1 LVSRRSAISISFLV
15 GTVAVTFRDL
25 LSTDD
30 FPVYR
35 DLLVFVV
42 PFKHFLRERL
52 WSGELPLWN
61 PYVYLGTPFLA
72 SLQSGV
78 LYPPSAFLLLPFPL
92 GLNLFLIGHYGVAL
106 IGFWLLSRVRGLSQ
120 TAAVIG
126 ALTFALGG
134 YLVSTLSTTNHL
146 LTCAWAPWALAL
158 WMRRVDAGG
167 ARGRVIDAGL
177 ALVLALQILAGAPE
191 GLLLT
196 MFLMG
201 AWTLYRVAAQ
211 PSRLSRLTLAL
222 SGTVL
227 LAALLTSFQIAP
239 TLEYISQSARRGAL
253 PYGVASSWSLE
264 PVSLLQLVLPPTA
277 PNAGTLAPSHDF
289 IGLET
294 TEPWIRSIYLGIA
307 PLCLI
312 VAGVA
317 SGREP
322 RFWSIMIVLF
332 TVLAFGAYTPFFRV
346 AYDLFPWGFGKFRFP
361 AKFFF
366 VVHLSAAVL
375 AAEGA
380 DACLRADRWAF
391 RAALVTAATLIALT
405 GFVSFVRWRH
415 PVLYLR
421 SIAALSGRF
430 EPMTTFV
437 PLAMDAAVNAQRAIS
452 LLAVFSAI
460 LMLRRMSI
468 LSPPTS
474 AGLLSALVAADLAV
488 AHYHLNSSFS
498 WRRLHALPP
507 LVDIAELRRTHN
519 RIFPYQT
526 FSDALPGEVPKP
538 IAGFEHWTT
547 VRDYPELFATGPE
560 LLWRIQLLDLPMIT
574 HVGTLGGVDGISRSS
589 DNMLRSV
596 LNVVP
601 RERGL
606 RLLRTFGTA
615 FLIGPTQLD
624 LPDLEPLS
632 STRSMPIFGYR
643 VRNPAPAAYLASRLI
658 LAPSDVEAFNH
669 MISPG
674 FRPGA
679 DVTVSELPA
688 GWDDGEQIGATGD
701 VSVADWSEER
711 IRLRVRTNDRAFLVV
726 NDSYFPGWEAQV
738 GETPSRIFR
747 ANVLVRGV
755 SVPAGDHIVALSY
768 RPASFRIGLIVSMLS
783 GAALLV
789 AFTRRAYALAS
800 DHRLAG
806 AGPAPIA

>member
-25 LSTDD
+25 LTTDD

-92 GLNLFLIGHYGVAL
+92 GLNLFLIGHYGIAL
-106 IGFWLLSRVRGLSQ
+106 IGFWWLSRVRGLSQ
-120 TAAVIG
+120 TAAAIG

-146 LTCAWAPWALAL
+146 QTCAWAPWALAL

-167 ARGRVIDAGL
+167 ARGRVIDAGV

-196 MFLMG
+196 VFLMG

-239 TLEYISQSARRGAL
+239 TVEYISQSARRGAL

-317 SGREP
+317 SGRER

-332 TVLAFGAYTPFFRV
+332 TLLALGAHTPFFRV

-380 DACLRADRWAF
+380 DVLAHDVCQSVAPPPGIGRHCGENRLRFLNMVLEQGVQQCVLVGKIFVQRADRHAGAF
-391 RAALVTAATLIALT
+391 GDVV
-405 GFVSFVRWRH
+405 G
-415 PVLYLR
+415 
-421 SIAALSGRF
+421 G
-430 EPMTTFV
+430 
-437 PLAMDAAVNAQRAIS
+437 
-452 LLAVFSAI
+452 
-460 LMLRRMSI
+460 
-468 LSPPTS
+468 
-474 AGLLSALVAADLAV
+474 AGGVAARSENLSRGAQDHPHGFARTL
-488 AHYHLNSSFS
+488 LQRLFS
-498 WRRLHALPP
+498 R
-507 LVDIAELRRTHN
+507 AER
-519 RIFPYQT
+519 
-526 FSDALPGEVPKP
+526 
-538 IAGFEHWTT
+538 
-547 VRDYPELFATGPE
+547 
-560 LLWRIQLLDLPMIT
+560 
-574 HVGTLGGVDGISRSS
+574 GGVAARRHVWNPSS
-589 DNMLRSV
+589 
-596 LNVVP
+596 
-601 RERGL
+601 E
-606 RLLRTFGTA
+606 
-615 FLIGPTQLD
+615 
-624 LPDLEPLS
+624 
-632 STRSMPIFGYR
+632 
-643 VRNPAPAAYLASRLI
+643 
-658 LAPSDVEAFNH
+658 
-669 MISPG
+669 
-674 FRPGA
+674 
-679 DVTVSELPA
+679 SE
-688 GWDDGEQIGATGD
+688 
-701 VSVADWSEER
+701 
-711 IRLRVRTNDRAFLVV
+711 
-726 NDSYFPGWEAQV
+726 
-738 GETPSRIFR
+738 
-747 ANVLVRGV
+747 
-755 SVPAGDHIVALSY
+755 
-768 RPASFRIGLIVSMLS
+768 
-783 GAALLV
+783 
-789 AFTRRAYALAS
+789 
-800 DHRLAG
+800 
-806 AGPAPIA
+806 